1 MQKITVSSEY
11 FNAADTLLC
20 GQLFRF
26 SPSDNGYFVVSGDKA
41 CRVATENGFTAI
53 ECEDKDKDYF
63 YRYFDLGRDYSAIV
77 ARAKSFGGT
86 LSVAAELGKGVR
98 ILNQNAEEALFSFV
112 VSQNN
117 NIPRIK
123 GIIERLCAAL
133 GEEKTFCGV
142 KYRSFPAAEV
152 MALENE
158 EFYRGIGLGYR
169 APFIKRLAESVA
181 SGETNTD
188 EMRELSAKELKN
200 RLLKIYGVGRK
211 VADCVS
217 LFGFHRSDAFPVDVW
232 IEKVYRENFCGTL
245 TDREKISEWFVSEFG
260 EDSGFFQQYLFYYK
274 RSLEKN
280 LRRESELL

>member
-26 SPSDNGYFVVSGDKA
+26 SPSENGFFVVSGDKA
-41 CRVATENGFTAI
+41 CRVATENGVTAI
-53 ECEDKDKDYF
+53 ECEDKDAEYF
-63 YRYFDLGRDYSAIV
+63 RRYFDLDRDYSAIV
-77 ARAKSFGGT
+77 ARAESFGGA
-86 LSVAAELGKGVR
+86 LAVAAKLGKGVR

-123 GIIERLCAAL
+123 GILEKLCAAL
-133 GEEKTFCGV
+133 GETKTFCGAE
-142 KYRSFPAAEV
+142 YRSFPAAEV
-152 MALENE
+152 MAAESE
-158 EFYRGIGLGYR
+158 EFYHGIGLGYR
-169 APFIKRLAESVA
+169 APYIKRLAESFV

-188 EMRELSAKELKN
+188 EMRVLSTKELKT

-232 IEKVYRENFCGTL
+232 IEKVYRENFGGKL
-245 TDREKISEWFVSEFG
+245 TDREKISEWFVSRFG
-260 EDSGFFQQYLFYYK
+260 EDSGYFQQYLFYYK

-280 LRRESELL
+280 LRRETDLL